1 MFPGELAG
9 SSWAGASGVGA
20 GSSRG
25 TWRFRLNFLMHHAV
39 GGKLISKLGK
49 AKKTGFT

>member
-1 MFPGELAG
+1 MVPGELTG
-9 SSWAGASGVGA
+9 SSWAGALGIGA

-25 TWRFRLNFLMHHAV
+25 TWWFRLNFLMHHAI
-39 GGKLISKLGK
+39 GSKLISKLGK